1 MDVPRPSGPAAA
13 RPIPSTFPFSRSRTY
28 ECSRGNGV
36 RAHHMESM
44 GDHAAGGAAPIAVPV
59 PSRGKVQVD
68 REMAILRA
76 SRTRDG

>member
-1 MDVPRPSGPAAA
+1 
-13 RPIPSTFPFSRSRTY
+13 
-28 ECSRGNGV
+28 
-36 RAHHMESM
+36 MESM

-59 PSRGKVQVD
+59 PSRGKVQAD